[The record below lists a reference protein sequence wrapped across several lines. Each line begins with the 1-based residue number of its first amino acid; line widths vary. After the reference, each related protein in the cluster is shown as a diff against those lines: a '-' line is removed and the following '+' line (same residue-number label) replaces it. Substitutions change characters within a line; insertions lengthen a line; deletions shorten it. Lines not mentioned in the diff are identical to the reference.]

1 MMETNEKL
9 FEILK
14 KEKVNSQLE
23 RIQELEKELA
33 WANKRS
39 TENSTEL
46 VNRIKTL
53 ENERKTLLLG
63 FT

>member
-39 TENSTEL
+39 TENSAEL